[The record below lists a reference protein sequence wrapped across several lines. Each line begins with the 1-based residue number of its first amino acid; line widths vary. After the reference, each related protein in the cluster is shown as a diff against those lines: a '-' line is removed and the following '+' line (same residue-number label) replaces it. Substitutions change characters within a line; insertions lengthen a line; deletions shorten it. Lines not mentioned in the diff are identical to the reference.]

1 LLLGQQIVL
10 EGEQQTITG
19 EIHYFNTGV
28 LVLKQPSD
36 DGFRFVMVNLE
47 AFQKYSIVGGKN
59 GMQVRE
65 GLVPVPIDLGQLL
78 SE

>member
-1 LLLGQQIVL
+1 
-10 EGEQQTITG
+10 
-19 EIHYFNTGV
+19 V